1 MPRLGKLS
9 LNFYHRELAG
19 RACRRV
25 QKSDNVRVLIRQML
39 RLMQQHDGTGL
50 SAPQVG
56 VFLQLAVVKLP
67 PSNEIQVLINPE
79 IVNWA
84 GKDFLATESCLSLPP
99 TERAKARIWRSEIV
113 HVRNGTLEEPDA
125 ENLTIY
131 RGAAARIVQHEI
143 DHLDGVF
150 FIDRCQPVG
159 KAHVL
164 RAYESFL
171 LGQGELV
178 HG

>member
-1 MPRLGKLS
+1 MPRWGKLS

-164 RAYESFL
+164 RAYENFL

>member
-1 MPRLGKLS
+1 
-9 LNFYHRELAG
+9 
-19 RACRRV
+19 
-25 QKSDNVRVLIRQML
+25 
-39 RLMQQHDGTGL
+39 
-50 SAPQVG
+50 
-56 VFLQLAVVKLP
+56 
-67 PSNEIQVLINPE
+67 
-79 IVNWA
+79 
-84 GKDFLATESCLSLPP
+84 
-99 TERAKARIWRSEIV
+99 V